1 MTAGSSWRARPN
13 PPPRPCRPPG
23 SALGDGVEPV
33 FLRGHFT
40 VVAAEVAG
48 FDVVIGLEY
57 GVVGLGVGDA
67 LPGQLVA
74 TEEGDVQGLLA
85 RAAAGRGHL
94 GLLRSEE
101 HTSELQS
108 RGHLVCRLL

>member
-13 PPPRPCRPPG
+13 PPPRPRRPPG

-74 TEEGDVQGLLA
+74 T
-85 RAAAGRGHL
+85 
-94 GLLRSEE
+94 RSEE

-108 RGHLVCRLL
+108 RGHLVCRLLPAKKEQ